1 MLPAGSV
8 SGAPKTATIHLI
20 HKAEQEQ
27 KRGFY
32 TGVFGYYD
40 GERLDSGVLIRYIEK
55 VQGKFYFRSGGGIT
69 VNSNCLSEYNET
81 IEKIYLPAT

>member
-1 MLPAGSV
+1 M
-8 SGAPKTATIHLI
+8 
-20 HKAEQEQ
+20 
-27 KRGFY
+27 
-32 TGVFGYYD
+32 FGYYD